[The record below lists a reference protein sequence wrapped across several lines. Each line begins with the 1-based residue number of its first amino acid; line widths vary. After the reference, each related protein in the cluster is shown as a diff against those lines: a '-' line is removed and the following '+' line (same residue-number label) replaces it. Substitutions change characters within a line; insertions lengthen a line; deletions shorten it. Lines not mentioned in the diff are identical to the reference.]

1 MIRIMKY
8 KPFFSFFI
16 IALLAACSTG
26 QAPTQINSVMDEPLQ
41 TQPEVVPITEAVRA
55 ASTSMPAPEFTA
67 TPKPSLA
74 TPALVPRTAVPAG
87 HGAREDAWMDLPVV
101 PTAVSDAMIEVYK
114 LGLILGNDPTHFSII
129 GDCQNVSSYFLSTFE
144 KPGDYSLG
152 TEFAYLQPT
161 IDYYHGSFSRVSVA
175 VKGGF
180 NAAAVISPLRA
191 DPKLCNSNE
200 SPLDCELRL
209 WKPSVVFVSMETWWS
224 HKPAEEYDKYMR
236 KVLER
241 IIETGAV
248 PIIATKADN
257 LEGDNSI
264 NATVAQL
271 AYEYDI
277 PLWNFWAA
285 VQPLPDR
292 GLSDDGFHLTFARN
306 FFDDPTRMQNAW
318 PWRNLTALQTLDVV
332 RKGLIE

>member
-1 MIRIMKY
+1 MKL
-8 KPFFSFFI
+8 KMLI
-16 IALLAACSTG
+16 LLLITIGLAACSAS
-26 QAPTQINSVMDEPLQ
+26 QAPLAQSGSIVTAEPPL
-41 TQPEVVPITEAVRA
+41 TQPTIVPATKAVIS
-55 ASTSMPAPEFTA
+55 ASTEMPTPVPASTA
-67 TPKPSLA
+67 TLKPSLIKDA
-74 TPALVPRTAVPAG
+74 WKEMPAVPTG
-87 HGAREDAWMDLPVV
+87 
-101 PTAVSDAMIEVYK
+101 VSDAMREVHE
-114 LGLILGNDPTHFSII
+114 LGLLLGNDPTHFSVI
-129 GDCQNVSSYFLSTFE
+129 GDCQNVSSYFLSIFE
-144 KPGDYSLG
+144 KPNEYSLG
-152 TEFAYLQPT
+152 SEYDYLQPT
-161 IDYYHGSFSRVSVA
+161 IDYYKGSFTRVSVA

-191 DPKLCNSNE
+191 DPKICNPGE

-209 WKPSVVFVSMETWWS
+209 WKPSVVIVSMETWWS

-236 KVLER
+236 KVLDR
-241 IIETGAV
+241 IIETGVV

-257 LEGDNSI
+257 LEGDHSI

-318 PWRNLTALQTLDVV
+318 PWRNLTALQSLDVV
-332 RKGLIE
+332 RKGLAE

>member
-1 MIRIMKY
+1 MK
-8 KPFFSFFI
+8 PRLFFI
-16 IALLAACSTG
+16 FTLMALLVACSTG
-26 QAPTQINSVMDEPLQ
+26 QAPSDFNSAMEQPPQI
-41 TQPEVVPITEAVRA
+41 QPVVASPTDAG
-55 ASTSMPAPEFTA
+55 ASTEVNSPASEATA
-67 TPKPSLA
+67 TPR
-74 TPALVPRTAVPAG
+74 PALAVDDWTQMPAVPT
-87 HGAREDAWMDLPVV
+87 D
-101 PTAVSDAMIEVYK
+101 VSDRMREVYE
-114 LGLILGNDPTHFSII
+114 LGLLLGNDPTHFSII

-144 KPGDYSLG
+144 KPGDFSLG
-152 TEFAYLQPT
+152 KEYAYLQPT

-191 DPKLCNSNE
+191 DPKICNPNE

-209 WKPSVVFVSMETWWS
+209 WRPSVVFVSMETWWS

-236 KVLER
+236 KVLDR

-257 LEGDNSI
+257 LEGDHSI

-271 AYEYDI
+271 AHEYEI

-306 FFDDPTRMQNAW
+306 FFDDPKRMMNAW

-332 RKGLIE
+332 RKGLTE

>member
-1 MIRIMKY
+1 MTW
-8 KPFFSFFI
+8 
-16 IALLAACSTG
+16 LVACSAG
-26 QAPTQINSVMDEPLQ
+26 QAPIQVGSSLTDEPLP
-41 TQPEVVPITEAVRA
+41 TQPGIVPVTESILSS
-55 ASTSMPAPEFTA
+55 STNLPAPAATA
-67 TPKPSLA
+67 TPKPPLDK
-74 TPALVPRTAVPAG
+74 
-87 HGAREDAWMDLPVV
+87 DAWMQMPAV
-101 PTAVSDAMIEVYK
+101 PTGVSDAMQDVYE
-114 LGLILGNDPTHFSII
+114 LGLLLGNDPTHFSII

-144 KPGDYSLG
+144 KPGSYSLG
-152 TEFAYLQPT
+152 TEYAYLQPT

-191 DPKLCNSNE
+191 DPKTCNPNE

-209 WKPSVVFVSMETWWS
+209 WKPSVVIVSMETWWS

-236 KVLER
+236 KVLDR
-241 IIETGAV
+241 IIETGTV

-332 RKGLIE
+332 RKGLTE